1 MRDDY
6 KSASEKH
13 FEMSDEQIFFNQ
25 KLRNIQSLSSEQRPL
40 FFF

>member
-25 KLRNIQSLSSEQRPL
+25 KSKNIQSLTSEQRHL